1 MVTLVGTG
9 GPRRALLVGAS
20 VTIAC
25 SLPVFFTGAM
35 AVQISAELGFGAV
48 GIGGAVGAFF
58 ATMAL
63 VSVHLGRVVDRL
75 GATLSLRIAAVGG
88 ATAALGVGLLS
99 HNWLSLVGWL
109 ALSGLTAALAQPAAN
124 RLLVNRIRQ
133 ARLGTAFGMKQS
145 APPTASMLAG
155 LAVPAI
161 ALTVG
166 WRWAY
171 ILAAVWATMA
181 AIAVGPRPDIS
192 PVRAPRTARGKPPP
206 LKDRGTLAVMVV
218 GFGMAFIASSAV
230 LAFYV
235 EAAVSVGVSQQVAGI
250 VFAAGSLT
258 AIIARL
264 ALGAASDRYAF
275 GPLRVSSVLLLV
287 GAVGLVL
294 LATGTP
300 GLMGIGAVIALTGT
314 WGFPGL
320 FWFALVSAYAEAPG
334 RATGAMAPAA
344 VGGVVGPVGFG
355 AVATSVGYGIAWGIA
370 AGLALVA
377 AIALLA
383 ASTRLS
389 EASTDD
395 GDDAT
400 DG

>member
-1 MVTLVGTG
+1 MVTPVGTA
-9 GPRRALLVGAS
+9 GPRRALIVGAS

-48 GIGGAVGAFF
+48 GIGGAVATFF

-75 GATLSLRIAAVGG
+75 GATLSLRIAAIGG
-88 ATAALGVGLLS
+88 GIAALGIGLLAR
-99 HNWLSLVGWL
+99 NWASLVGWL
-109 ALSGLTAALAQPAAN
+109 VLSGLTAALAQPAAN

-155 LAVPAI
+155 LAVPAV

-181 AIAVGPRPDIS
+181 AIAVGARPTDAAT
-192 PVRAPRTARGKPPP
+192 RAPRTSGGRPEP
-206 LKDRGTLAVMVV
+206 LKDRRTLAVMVA
-218 GFGMAFIASSAV
+218 GFGMAFIASSAT

-235 EAAVSVGVSQQVAGI
+235 EAAVSVGVTQQLAGI

-258 AIIARL
+258 AVIARL
-264 ALGAASDRYAF
+264 VLGAASDRYAF
-275 GPLRVSSVLLLV
+275 GPLRVSAVLLLG
-287 GAVGLVL
+287 GAVGLVDRK
-294 LATGTP
+294 
-300 GLMGIGAVIALTGT
+300 
-314 WGFPGL
+314 
-320 FWFALVSAYAEAPG
+320 S
-334 RATGAMAPAA
+334 
-344 VGGVVGPVGFG
+344 VV
-355 AVATSVGYGIAWGIA
+355 
-370 AGLALVA
+370 
-377 AIALLA
+377 
-383 ASTRLS
+383 
-389 EASTDD
+389 
-395 GDDAT
+395 
-400 DG
+400 

>member
-1 MVTLVGTG
+1 MVTPVGTA
-9 GPRRALLVGAS
+9 GPRRALIVGAS

-48 GIGGAVGAFF
+48 GIGGAVATFF

-75 GATLSLRIAAVGG
+75 GATLSLRIAAIGG
-88 ATAALGVGLLS
+88 GIAALGIGLLAR
-99 HNWLSLVGWL
+99 NWASLVGWL
-109 ALSGLTAALAQPAAN
+109 VLSGLTAALAQPAAN

-155 LAVPAI
+155 LAVPAV

-181 AIAVGPRPDIS
+181 AIAVGARPTDAAT
-192 PVRAPRTARGKPPP
+192 RAPRTSGGRPEP
-206 LKDRGTLAVMVV
+206 LKDRRTLAVMVA
-218 GFGMAFIASSAV
+218 GFGMAFIASSAT

-235 EAAVSVGVSQQVAGI
+235 EAAVSVGMTQQLAGI

-258 AIIARL
+258 AVIARL
-264 ALGAASDRYAF
+264 VLGAASDRYAF
-275 GPLRVSSVLLLV
+275 GPLRVSAVLLLG
-287 GAVGLVL
+287 GAIGLVL

-344 VGGVVGPVGFG
+344 IGGVVGPVGFG
-355 AVATSVGYGIAWGIA
+355 AVATNVGYGIAWTIA
-370 AGLALVA
+370 ALLALA
-377 AIALLA
+377 AAVALLA
-383 ASTRLS
+383 ASTRLGETLADS
-389 EASTDD
+389 
-395 GDDAT
+395 
-400 DG
+400 